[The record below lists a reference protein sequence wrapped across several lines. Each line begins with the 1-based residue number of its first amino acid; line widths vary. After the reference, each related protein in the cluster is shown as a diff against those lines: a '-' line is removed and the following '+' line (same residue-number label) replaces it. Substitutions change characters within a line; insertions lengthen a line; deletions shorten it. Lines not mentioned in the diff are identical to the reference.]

1 MADYTHQPYDGLFY
15 VREDCPRWCGGH
27 VDTESAEHTS
37 STDRFGPL
45 SPVVLTQ
52 KPGRAPT
59 VGLVLADLHGPEHA
73 MTAEAAE
80 LLAFQLTQAA
90 AVLRRY
96 EPTGAEALALRPQV

>member
-1 MADYTHQPYDGLFY
+1 MADYTHQPFDGLFY

-27 VDTESAEHTS
+27 VDADSMEHTS

-52 KPGRAPT
+52 KPDRAPT
-59 VGLVLADLHGPEHA
+59 VGLVLSDLRAPEHA
-73 MTAEAAE
+73 MTIEAAE

-96 EPTGAEALALRPQV
+96 EPDRAEALALRPKV